1 MVATVCSMKLRI
13 TGQTPA
19 VSEPLRAYADLK
31 IGKPLARYAEMLRTD
46 VELNLKVESRSRHDT
61 EHLGKEAHIAEVTAY
76 CKDKHVIHCAVTCDN
91 MYASLDELTDTL
103 GRKLRKYKERK
114 TDTKQAERRESK
126 LDLSESLIDEEDE
139 DEEPSPPPAAAAAVA
154 NGASSPAGVDPIA
167 LVRRKAFPMPAITTA
182 DAIVCLDY
190 IDHDF
195 YVFRNVDTSEINVV
209 YKRNSGGVGLIEPER
224 D

>member
-1 MVATVCSMKLRI
+1 M
-13 TGQTPA
+13 
-19 VSEPLRAYADLK
+19 
-31 IGKPLARYAEMLRTD
+31 
-46 VELNLKVESRSRHDT
+46 ESRSRHDT

-167 LVRRKAFPMPAITTA
+167 LGEHTRM
-182 DAIVCLDY
+182 
-190 IDHDF
+190 
-195 YVFRNVDTSEINVV
+195 
-209 YKRNSGGVGLIEPER
+209 KRDQQRTHATPTPPRSP
-224 D
+224 